1 MPYNYTVYKRILHEI
16 NMRLPNFKPQTCLD
30 YGAGLGSGSWA
41 AHHIFGK
48 NESNKDSNMRI
59 AAVEPNMSMRKL
71 GKFLSQD
78 QFDNEALW
86 VDSLAMIP
94 SGDRGKFDLIILG
107 YVLQEV
113 NSSKG
118 R

>member
-1 MPYNYTVYKRILHEI
+1 
-16 NMRLPNFKPQTCLD
+16 MRL
-30 YGAGLGSGSWA
+30 
-41 AHHIFGK
+41 
-48 NESNKDSNMRI
+48 

-78 QFDNEALW
+78 QFENDVLW

-94 SGDRGKFDLIILG
+94 TGDRGKFDLIILG

-113 NSSKG
+113 
-118 R
+118 

>member
-1 MPYNYTVYKRILHEI
+1 MPYNYAVYKRILHEI
-16 NMRLPNFKPQTCLD
+16 NMRMPEFKPQTCLD
-30 YGAGLGSGSWA
+30 YGAGLGSATWA
-41 AHHIFGK
+41 AGDIFG
-48 NESNKDSNMRI
+48 NKGAEDPLRL

-78 QFDNEALW
+78 QFTNEVLW

-107 YVLQEV
+107 YVL
-113 NSSKG
+113 
-118 R
+118 

>member
-1 MPYNYTVYKRILHEI
+1 
-16 NMRLPNFKPQTCLD
+16 MRL
-30 YGAGLGSGSWA
+30 
-41 AHHIFGK
+41 
-48 NESNKDSNMRI
+48 

-78 QFDNEALW
+78 QFENEILW

-94 SGDRGKFDLIILG
+94 TGDRGKFDLIILG

-113 NSSKG
+113 QSIKG
-118 R
+118 RNMIIEALW